1 MEEVGVSLS
10 PARPLSRLSKVGRGR
25 AGISVLGEGIPGA
38 RAKGGGSPRA
48 PRKARVPRT
57 PRYAHAPAREPSTG
71 ARAGRSAQG
80 LAVIPSPPSPGFG
93 RSANSA
99 APPAPPGSCA
109 LWSRTRDLWAKS
121 IPPPAC
127 PGWGLGRGGGEGFP
141 GTRSCPRFSP
151 DLSEGGTAS
160 PSPGTGLRGVR
171 TRGAGRTR
179 CGSGRLRLAPRPA
192 AARTLASP
200 FPQRTSTPRWASVG
214 RGLSRVLRGPL
225 ESFLAQGRE
234 NVRSQSGQ
242 KVPSSVGLA
251 SGRLPPAG
259 PAPRAPLHCPA
270 GYFIHSRR

>member
-1 MEEVGVSLS
+1 MEFLCLRLGRFLALAKWAGGARGSLCW
-10 PARPLSRLSKVGRGR
+10 GRGSPGPGRR
-25 AGISVLGEGIPGA
+25 AGALHGLPG
-38 RAKGGGSPRA
+38 RRGSPGHPDTHTRL
-48 PRKARVPRT
+48 P
-57 PRYAHAPAREPSTG
+57 PAREPSTG

-121 IPPPAC
+121 VPPPAC